1 MPTISLDFA
10 RINEKFQQ
18 GVPEFKAKLDA
29 KKAKELHPE
38 VANALNKAAAGFM
51 GIPGTEGFDS
61 KVVTVC
67 AAWPKIRGMLNF
79 GLKIAAWYPGY
90 KNEIAWAKSFL
101 AMLDTEFVPQVCAAE
116 APK

>member
-1 MPTISLDFA
+1 MTTISLDFA

-29 KKAKELHPE
+29 KKDKVLHPE
-38 VANALNKAAAGFM
+38 VINALNKVAPGFL
-51 GIPGTEGFDS
+51 GIPGTESFDA
-61 KVVTVC
+61 KVMTIC
-67 AAWPKIRGMLNF
+67 AAWPKIRNVFNF

-116 APK
+116 QK